1 MDLAA
6 VALPVALAVIMLGLG
21 LGLTPAD
28 FRRVLAHPK
37 ATLVALGCQ
46 VVLLPAV
53 CFGLVNAFGLPPVLA
68 VGMMLV
74 VASPGG
80 TAANLF
86 SHLYGGDVALNV
98 TLTAVNS
105 VISVVTL
112 PLVFNLSARHFLG
125 EGTEL
130 GLQFAKTLQ
139 VFAVVLVPV
148 VVGMCVRA
156 RAGAFARRMDRPV
169 KIASVVILVAIILG
183 AALQERANLLDY
195 LRSTGP
201 VAVALL
207 VLSLAVGYWVPRLC
221 RVERGQAI
229 ASCME
234 IGLHNTTLAIT
245 IAMGIL
251 RNTEM
256 AVPGATY
263 GVLMFFAA
271 AVAGLLLR
279 RAARTSDAGGA
290 APVPDDAAK
299 AAPAPDHPG
308 KAAPA
313 PDRPGKAASVP
324 DHALPES
331 ERP

>member
-6 VALPVALAVIMLGLG
+6 VFLPIALAVIMLGLG

-28 FRRVLAHPK
+28 FRRVLLHPK
-37 ATLVALGCQ
+37 ATVVALACQ

-68 VGMMLV
+68 VGTMLV

-105 VISVVTL
+105 VISVITL

-130 GLQFAKTLQ
+130 GLQFGKTLQ
-139 VFAVVLVPV
+139 VFAIVLVPV
-148 VVGMCVRA
+148 AIGMYVRA
-156 RAGAFARRMDRPV
+156 RAEGFARRMDRPV
-169 KIASVVILVAIILG
+169 KIASVVILVGIIVG

-207 VLSLAVGYWVPRLC
+207 VLSLTVGYWVPRLFK
-221 RVERGQAI
+221 VERGQAV

-251 RNTEM
+251 DNTEM

-271 AVAGLLLR
+271 AVAGVLLR
-279 RAARTSDAGGA
+279 RAAHTSGNGGTTSL
-290 APVPDDAAK
+290 
-299 AAPAPDHPG
+299 
-308 KAAPA
+308 
-313 PDRPGKAASVP
+313 PDR
-324 DHALPES
+324 ALP
-331 ERP
+331 

>member
-6 VALPVALAVIMLGLG
+6 VTLPIALAIIMLGLG

-28 FRRVLAHPK
+28 FRRVLTHPK
-37 ATLVALGCQ
+37 ATVVALGCQ

-68 VGMMLV
+68 VGTMLV

-112 PLVFNLSARHFLG
+112 PLVFNLSAQHFLG

-139 VFAVVLVPV
+139 VFAIVLIPV
-148 VVGMCVRA
+148 AIGMYVRA
-156 RAGAFARRMDRPV
+156 RAESFARRMDRPV

-201 VAVALL
+201 VAVVLL
-207 VLSLAVGYWVPRLC
+207 MLSLSVGYWVPRLC

-251 RNTEM
+251 DNTEM

-271 AVAGLLLR
+271 ALAGVLLR
-279 RAARTSDAGGA
+279 RAAHTSDTGGPT
-290 APVPDDAAK
+290 PVPD
-299 AAPAPDHPG
+299 
-308 KAAPA
+308 
-313 PDRPGKAASVP
+313 S
-324 DHALPES
+324 ALPES

>member
-1 MDLAA
+1 MELAA

-37 ATLVALGCQ
+37 ATIVALCCQ
-46 VVLLPAV
+46 LLLLPAA
-53 CFGLVNAFGLPPVLA
+53 CFGLVVAFGLPPVLA

-80 TAANLF
+80 TTANLF

-112 PLVFNLSARHFLG
+112 PIVFNLSAQYFLG
-125 EGTEL
+125 EGTGL

-139 VFAVVLVPV
+139 VFAIVLVPV
-148 VVGMCVRA
+148 AIGMYVRA
-156 RAGAFARRMDRPV
+156 RSPRFAARMDRPV
-169 KIASVVILVAIILG
+169 KIASVVILVLIIAA
-183 AALQERANLLDY
+183 AALQERANLLEY
-195 LRSTGP
+195 LGSTGP
-201 VAVALL
+201 VALALL
-207 VLSLAVGYWVPRLC
+207 VLSLSVGYWVPRLAK
-221 RVERGQAI
+221 VERDQAI

-251 RNTEM
+251 QNTEM

-271 AVAGLLLR
+271 AVAGLVLR
-279 RAARTSDAGGA
+279 RSARTAPPTP
-290 APVPDDAAK
+290 PVPP
-299 AAPAPDHPG
+299 APAP
-308 KAAPA
+308 
-313 PDRPGKAASVP
+313 S
-324 DHALPES
+324 ES

>member
-6 VALPVALAVIMLGLG
+6 VTLPLALAVIMFGLG

-28 FRRVLAHPK
+28 FRRVLARPK
-37 ATLVALGCQ
+37 ATVVALCCQ
-46 VVLLPAV
+46 MLLLPAL
-53 CFGLVNAFGLPPVLA
+53 CFGLVLAFGLTPVLA

-105 VISVVTL
+105 VLSVVTL
-112 PLVFNLSARHFLG
+112 PIVLNLSAQYFLG

-130 GLQFAKTLQ
+130 GLQFTKTLQ
-139 VFAVVLVPV
+139 VFAIVLIPV
-148 VVGMCVRA
+148 AVGMYVRA
-156 RAGAFARRMDRPV
+156 RAPHFARRADRPV
-169 KIASVVILVAIILG
+169 KIASVVILVLIIAG
-183 AALQERANLLDY
+183 AALQERGNMLDY

-201 VAVALL
+201 VALALL
-207 VLSLAVGYWVPRLC
+207 VLSLSVGYWVPRLAK
-221 RVERGQAI
+221 VERGQAI

-251 RNTEM
+251 HNTEM

-263 GVLMFFAA
+263 GALMFFAA
-271 AVAGLLLR
+271 AVAGLFLR
-279 RAARTSDAGGA
+279 RATRT
-290 APVPDDAAK
+290 APS
-299 AAPAPDHPG
+299 APA
-308 KAAPA
+308 
-313 PDRPGKAASVP
+313 AS
-324 DHALPES
+324 ES
-331 ERP
+331 EHP